1 MNRFVCGVV
10 TFFPDNEVIKKIDE
24 YSKIFDNVLVFD
36 NTPQR
41 SDKLK
46 AMVNKPNI
54 YIYSNGENNGLSE
67 AYNFFMKRVGKK
79 FDFLCTMDQDSNFSR
94 LDINAMFNYI
104 NKHDMS
110 KVAVVGP
117 EVKYKD
123 GDRTDKENS
132 ASSKNYL
139 ISSGSFLN
147 LSLLRLA
154 NIHFDS
160 NYFIDRVDADFC
172 KQCQNMGYQVIEYSG
187 SVLYQVLGQRTR
199 LSKFGNHSYK
209 RHYYMFRNRFYFNN
223 KFISNGVKR
232 ILIDWLESVK
242 HCSRI
247 LFLENQKCKKL
258 QQIVF
263 ALKDYKQ
270 NNMGSGRY

>member
-10 TFFPDNEVIKKIDE
+10 TFFPDNEVIKKIRE
-24 YSKIFDNVLVFD
+24 YSKVFDSVLVFD
-36 NTPQR
+36 NTPQG

-46 AMVNKPNI
+46 IMVNNPNI
-54 YIYSNGENNGLSE
+54 YLYSNGENNGLSE
-67 AYNFFMKRVGKK
+67 AYNFFMKRTGKG
-79 FDFLCTMDQDSNFSR
+79 FDFLCTMDQDSNFDK
-94 LDINAMFNYI
+94 LNINAMFNYI

-117 EVKYKD
+117 KVKYKD
-123 GDRTDKENS
+123 KNRSNRDNS

-147 LSLLRLA
+147 LSLLKLA
-154 NIHFDS
+154 NIHFDP

-172 KQCQNMGYQVIEYSG
+172 KQCQKKGYQVIEYSG

-199 LSKFGNHSYK
+199 FSKLGSHSYK

-223 KFISNGVKR
+223 KFILNSVKR
-232 ILIDWLESVK
+232 ISVDWLESIK
-242 HCSRI
+242 HCSHI
-247 LFLENQKCKKL
+247 LFWENQKYKKL
-258 QQIVF
+258 QQIIF